1 MAGAAPLV
9 LVTGGTGF
17 IGRHLCRF
25 LLAEGC
31 RVRVLCREASG
42 LGDLG
47 GAVETAIGDVTTP
60 ATLPAALA
68 GADTVFHLAS
78 ALGAT
83 PVGPQGFFAV
93 NAEGTTHV
101 LDAARTAGTRRI
113 VHCSSVGVLG
123 NIQGPPAAEDAPLR
137 PEDDYERSKARGEEI
152 AREQA
157 AAGLPVVI
165 ARPGWAYGPG
175 DRRTFKLIYAIAK
188 RRFFFVGDGTTR
200 EHPVFIDD
208 LTAGLARCR
217 TADIAPGEII
227 TIAGD
232 EIVTIEDLCG
242 RIARAIGVPLSR
254 LHVPR
259 EPLRTL
265 AGLMEAAF
273 KIIGRDAPLTRPK
286 VDFFLK
292 HRAYDITKAR
302 RLLNFA
308 PQVRLDEG
316 LPRTIAWYRKQGW
329 LKSI

>member
-1 MAGAAPLV
+1 MALAAPLV

-17 IGRHLCRF
+17 IGRHLCRR

-31 RVRVLCREASG
+31 RVRVLCRSG
-42 LGDLG
+42 SGPGDLEG
-47 GAVETAIGDVTTP
+47 EVEAAAGDVTDP
-60 ATLPAALA
+60 ASLPAALA

-83 PVGPQGFFAV
+83 PFGPQGFHAV
-93 NAEGTTHV
+93 NAEGTRNV
-101 LDAARTAGTRRI
+101 LDAARAAGTRRV

-123 NIQGPPAAEDAPLR
+123 HVQGPPAAEDSPLH
-137 PEDDYERSKARGEEI
+137 PEDDYERSKARGEQI
-152 AREQA
+152 ARGEA

-165 ARPGWAYGPG
+165 VRPAWAYGPG
-175 DRRTFKLIYAIAK
+175 DRRTFKLIRAIAK

-208 LTAGLARCR
+208 LAAGIARCR
-217 TADIAPGEII
+217 SAELEPGEVI

-242 RIARAIGVPLSR
+242 RIARALGVPPSR

-259 EPLRTL
+259 EPLRTA
-265 AGLMEAAF
+265 AGLLEALF
-273 KIIGRDAPLTRPK
+273 KAAGREAPLTRSK

-292 HRAYDITKAR
+292 HRAYDTMKAK
-302 RLLNFA
+302 RLLGFA
-308 PQVRLDEG
+308 PRVPLDEG
-316 LPRTIAWYRKQGW
+316 LPRTIAWYRAQGW
-329 LKSI
+329 L

>member
-17 IGRHLCRF
+17 IGRHLCRR

-31 RVRVLCREASG
+31 RVRVLCREAAAPEG
-42 LGDLG
+42 LE
-47 GAVETAIGDVTTP
+47 GAVETAPGDVTVP
-60 ATLPAALA
+60 ASLPAALA
-68 GADTVFHLAS
+68 SADTVFHLAS

-83 PVGPQGFFAV
+83 PLGPQGFIAV
-93 NAEGTTHV
+93 NAEGTRNV
-101 LDAARTAGTRRI
+101 LDAARTAGTRRV

-123 NIQGPPAAEDAPLR
+123 GIQGPPAAEDAPLH
-137 PEDDYERSKARGEEI
+137 PEDDYERSKARGEVI

-175 DRRTFKLIYAIAK
+175 DRRTFKLMRAIAK
-188 RRFFFVGDGTTR
+188 QRFFFVGDGATR
-200 EHPVFIDD
+200 THPVFIDD
-208 LTAGLARCR
+208 LTEGLARCR
-217 TADIAPGEII
+217 TAELAPGEVI

-242 RIARAIGVPLSR
+242 RIARTIGVPLTR

-265 AGLMEAAF
+265 AGLLEGAF
-273 KIIGRDAPLTRPK
+273 KAVGREAPLTRAK

-292 HRAYDITKAR
+292 HRAYDTAKAR
-302 RLLNFA
+302 RLLGFV
-308 PQVRLDEG
+308 PRVPLDEG
-316 LPRTIAWYRKQGW
+316 LPRTIAWYREHGW
-329 LKSI
+329 LLR

>member
-1 MAGAAPLV
+1 MAGDAPLV

-17 IGRHLCRF
+17 IGRHLCRR

-31 RVRVLCREASG
+31 RVRVLCRDACRAGELDAGVEA
-42 LGDLG
+42 
-47 GAVETAIGDVTTP
+47 VIGDVTSP
-60 ATLPAALA
+60 ASLPAAFA
-68 GADTVFHLAS
+68 GADTIFHLAS

-83 PVGPQGFFAV
+83 PFGPQGFFAV
-93 NAEGTTHV
+93 NAEGTRHV
-101 LDAARTAGTRRI
+101 LAAARAAGTRRI

-152 AREQA
+152 ARGKA

-175 DRRTFKLIYAIAK
+175 DRRTFKLIQAIAK

-217 TADIAPGEII
+217 PADLAPGEVI

-242 RIARAIGVPLSR
+242 RIARAIGVPPTR

-259 EPLRTL
+259 EPLRTVAAL
-265 AGLMEAAF
+265 LEGAF
-273 KIIGRDAPLTRPK
+273 KAVGREAPLTRAK

-292 HRAYDITKAR
+292 HRAYDTAKAK
-302 RLLNFA
+302 RLLGFA
-308 PQVRLDEG
+308 PRVRLDEG
-316 LPRTIAWYRKQGW
+316 LPRTVAWYREQGW
-329 LKSI
+329 L

>member
-1 MAGAAPLV
+1 MPVAAPLV

-17 IGRHLCRF
+17 IGRHLCRR

-31 RVRVLCREASG
+31 RVRVLCRDTRG
-42 LGDLG
+42 PGDLDSSLEVAG
-47 GAVETAIGDVTTP
+47 GDVTNP
-60 ATLPAALA
+60 SSLPAALA

-83 PVGPQGFFAV
+83 PIGPQGFFAV
-93 NAEGTTHV
+93 NAEGTRNV

-123 NIQGPPAAEDAPLR
+123 HIQGPPAAEDAPLH
-137 PEDDYERSKARGEEI
+137 PEDEYERSKARGEQI

-157 AAGLPVVI
+157 AAGLPVTIV
-165 ARPGWAYGPG
+165 RPGWAYGPG
-175 DRRTFKLIYAIAK
+175 DRRTFKLMRAIAK

-208 LTAGLARCR
+208 LAAGLARCR
-217 TADIAPGEII
+217 TTELAPGEVI

-232 EIVTIEDLCG
+232 EIVTIEELCG
-242 RIARAIGVPLSR
+242 RIARAIGVPLTR

-265 AGLMEAAF
+265 AGLLERAF
-273 KIIGRDAPLTRPK
+273 KASGREAPLTRAK

-292 HRAYDITKAR
+292 HRAFDTAKAK
-302 RLLNFA
+302 RLLGFA
-308 PQVRLDEG
+308 PRVRLDEG
-316 LPRTIAWYRKQGW
+316 LPRTVAWYRSQGW
-329 LKSI
+329 L

>member
-17 IGRHLCRF
+17 IGRHLCRR

-31 RVRVLCREASG
+31 RVRVLCRGAAAA
-42 LGDLG
+42 GDLD
-47 GAVETAIGDVTTP
+47 GAVEVAIGDVTSP
-60 ATLPAALA
+60 ASLPAAFA

-83 PVGPQGFFAV
+83 PFGPQGFFAV
-93 NAEGTTHV
+93 NAEGTRHV
-101 LDAARTAGTRRI
+101 LDAARAAGARRV

-137 PEDDYERSKARGEEI
+137 PEDDYERSKARGEEF
-152 AREQA
+152 ARDQA
-157 AAGLPVVI
+157 GAGLPVVI

-175 DRRTFKLIYAIAK
+175 DTRTFKLMRAIAT
-188 RRFFFVGDGTTR
+188 RRFFFVGNGTTR
-200 EHPVFIDD
+200 EHPVYIDD

-217 TADIAPGEII
+217 SAEAAPGEVV

-242 RIARAIGVPLSR
+242 RIARAIGVPLTR

-259 EPLRTL
+259 EPLRTV
-265 AGLMEAAF
+265 AGLLEGAF
-273 KIIGRDAPLTRPK
+273 KAVGREAPLTRAK

-292 HRAYDITKAR
+292 HRAYDTAKAK
-302 RLLNFA
+302 RLLGFA
-308 PQVRLDEG
+308 PRISLDEG
-316 LPRTIAWYRKQGW
+316 LPRTIAWYRQQGW
-329 LKSI
+329 L

>member
-17 IGRHLCRF
+17 IGRHLCRR

-31 RVRVLCREASG
+31 RVRVLCRDTSG
-42 LGDLG
+42 RGDLDSS
-47 GAVETAIGDVTTP
+47 VEVASGDVTRP
-60 ATLPAALA
+60 SSLLAALA

-83 PVGPQGFFAV
+83 PFGPQGFFAV
-93 NAEGTTHV
+93 NAEGTRNV
-101 LDAARTAGTRRI
+101 LDAARAAGTRRI

-123 NIQGPPAAEDAPLR
+123 HIQGPPAAEDAPLH

-157 AAGLPVVI
+157 AAGLPVTIV
-165 ARPGWAYGPG
+165 RPGWAYGPG
-175 DRRTFKLIYAIAK
+175 DRRTFKLMRAIAR

-200 EHPVFIDD
+200 EHPVFVDD
-208 LTAGLARCR
+208 LAAGLARCR
-217 TADIAPGEII
+217 TAELAPGEVF

-232 EIVTIEDLCG
+232 EIVTIEELCG
-242 RIARAIGVPLSR
+242 RIARAIGVPLTR

-265 AGLMEAAF
+265 AGLLERAF
-273 KIIGRDAPLTRPK
+273 KAADREAPLTRAK

-292 HRAYDITKAR
+292 HRAFDTAKAK
-302 RLLNFA
+302 RLLGFE

-316 LPRTIAWYRKQGW
+316 LPRTVAWYRSQGW
-329 LKSI
+329 L

>member
-17 IGRHLCRF
+17 IGRHLCRR

-31 RVRVLCREASG
+31 RVRVLCRDTSG
-42 LGDLG
+42 RGDLDSS
-47 GAVETAIGDVTTP
+47 VEVASGDVTRP
-60 ATLPAALA
+60 SSLLAALA

-83 PVGPQGFFAV
+83 PFGPQGFFAV
-93 NAEGTTHV
+93 NAEGTKNV
-101 LDAARTAGTRRI
+101 LAAARVAGTRRI

-123 NIQGPPAAEDAPLR
+123 HIQGPPAAEDAPLH

-157 AAGLPVVI
+157 AAGLPVTIV
-165 ARPGWAYGPG
+165 RPGWAYGPG
-175 DRRTFKLIYAIAK
+175 DRRTFKLMRAIAR

-200 EHPVFIDD
+200 EHPVFVDD
-208 LTAGLARCR
+208 LAAGLARCR
-217 TADIAPGEII
+217 TAELAPGEVI

-232 EIVTIEDLCG
+232 EIVTIEELCG
-242 RIARAIGVPLSR
+242 RIARAIGVPLTR

-265 AGLMEAAF
+265 AGLLERAF
-273 KIIGRDAPLTRPK
+273 KAADREAPLTRAK

-292 HRAYDITKAR
+292 HRAFDTAKAK
-302 RLLNFA
+302 RLLGFE

-316 LPRTIAWYRKQGW
+316 LPRTVAWYRSQGW
-329 LKSI
+329 L

>member
-17 IGRHLCRF
+17 IGRHLCRR

-31 RVRVLCREASG
+31 RVRVLCREATAP
-42 LGDLG
+42 GDLDR
-47 GAVETAIGDVTTP
+47 AAEVAIGDVTSLDS
-60 ATLPAALA
+60 LPAALA

-83 PVGPQGFFAV
+83 PFGPQGFIAV
-93 NAEGTTHV
+93 NAEGTRNV
-101 LDAARTAGTRRI
+101 LDAARAAGTRRI

-123 NIQGPPAAEDAPLR
+123 HIQGPPAAEDAPLH
-137 PEDDYERSKARGEEI
+137 PEDDYERSKARGEQI

-175 DRRTFKLIYAIAK
+175 DRRTLKLMRAIAK

-200 EHPVFIDD
+200 EHPVFTDD
-208 LTAGLARCR
+208 LAAGLARCR
-217 TADIAPGEII
+217 TADLAPGEII

-242 RIARAIGVPLSR
+242 RIARAIGVPLTR

-265 AGLMEAAF
+265 AGLLERAF
-273 KIIGRDAPLTRPK
+273 KAAGREAPLTRAK

-292 HRAYDITKAR
+292 HRAYDTAKAQ
-302 RLLNFA
+302 RLLGFA
-308 PQVRLDEG
+308 PRVRLDEG
-316 LPRTIAWYRKQGW
+316 LPRTIAWYRTQGW
-329 LKSI
+329 L

>member
-17 IGRHLCRF
+17 IGRHLCRR

-31 RVRVLCREASG
+31 RVRVLCRRGSSP
-42 LGDLG
+42 GDLEG
-47 GAVETAIGDVTTP
+47 TVEVATGDVTAP
-60 ATLPAALA
+60 SSLPAALA
-68 GADTVFHLAS
+68 GVDTVFHLAS

-83 PVGPQGFFAV
+83 PFGPQGFLAV
-93 NAEGTTHV
+93 NAEGTRHV
-101 LDAARTAGTRRI
+101 LEAARAAGARRV

-123 NIQGPPAAEDAPLR
+123 NVQGPPAAEDAPLH

-152 AREQA
+152 ARDQA

-165 ARPGWAYGPG
+165 VRPGWAYGPG
-175 DRRTFKLIYAIAK
+175 DRRTFKLMRAIAQ

-208 LTAGLARCR
+208 LAAGLARCR
-217 TADIAPGEII
+217 TAALAPGEVV

-232 EIVTIEDLCG
+232 EIVTIEDLCS
-242 RIARAIGVPLSR
+242 RIALAIGVPLLR

-259 EPLRTL
+259 EPLRTI
-265 AGLMEAAF
+265 AGLLEGVFKAA
-273 KIIGRDAPLTRPK
+273 GREAPLTRAK

-292 HRAYDITKAR
+292 HRAYDTAKAK
-302 RLLNFA
+302 RLLGFA
-308 PQVRLDEG
+308 PRVGLDEG
-316 LPRTIAWYRKQGW
+316 LPRTIAWYREQGW
-329 LKSI
+329 L

>member
-17 IGRHLCRF
+17 IGRHLCRR

-31 RVRVLCREASG
+31 RVRVLCRDTSG
-42 LGDLG
+42 RGDLDSS
-47 GAVETAIGDVTTP
+47 VEVASGDVTRP
-60 ATLPAALA
+60 SSLLAALA

-83 PVGPQGFFAV
+83 PFGPQGFFAV
-93 NAEGTTHV
+93 NAEGTRNV
-101 LDAARTAGTRRI
+101 LDAARAAGTRRI

-123 NIQGPPAAEDAPLR
+123 HIQGPPAAEDAPLH

-157 AAGLPVVI
+157 AAGLPVTIV
-165 ARPGWAYGPG
+165 RPGWAYGPG
-175 DRRTFKLIYAIAK
+175 DRRTFKLMRAIAR

-200 EHPVFIDD
+200 EHPVFVDD
-208 LTAGLARCR
+208 LAAGLARCR
-217 TADIAPGEII
+217 TAELAPGEVI

-232 EIVTIEDLCG
+232 EIVTIEELCG
-242 RIARAIGVPLSR
+242 RIARAIGVPLTR

-265 AGLMEAAF
+265 AGLLERAF
-273 KIIGRDAPLTRPK
+273 KAADREAPLTRAK

-292 HRAYDITKAR
+292 HRAFDTAKAK
-302 RLLNFA
+302 RLLGFE

-316 LPRTIAWYRKQGW
+316 LPRTVAWYRSQGW
-329 LKSI
+329 L

>member
-1 MAGAAPLV
+1 MAGSAPLV

-17 IGRHLCRF
+17 IGRHLCRR

-31 RVRVLCREASG
+31 RVRVLCRDASG

-47 GAVETAIGDVTTP
+47 GAVEAAAGDVTNQ
-60 ATLPAALA
+60 ASLPAALA

-83 PVGPQGFFAV
+83 PFGPQGFFAV
-93 NAEGTTHV
+93 NAEGTRHV
-101 LDAARTAGTRRI
+101 LDAARAAGTRRI

-123 NIQGPPAAEDAPLR
+123 SIKGPPAAENAPLH
-137 PEDDYERSKARGEEI
+137 PEDDYERSKARGEQI

-157 AAGLPVVI
+157 NAGLPVMI

-175 DRRTFKLIYAIAK
+175 DRRTFKLMRAIAK
-188 RRFFFVGDGTTR
+188 RRFFLVGDGSTR

-208 LTAGLARCR
+208 LAAGLARCR
-217 TADIAPGEII
+217 TADLAPGEVI

-242 RIARAIGVPLSR
+242 RIARAIGVPAGR

-259 EPLRTL
+259 EPLRTI
-265 AGLMEAAF
+265 AGLLERAF
-273 KIIGRDAPLTRPK
+273 KAVGREAPLTRAK

-292 HRAYDITKAR
+292 HRAYDTAKAK
-302 RLLNFA
+302 RLLGFE
-308 PQVRLDEG
+308 PRVRLDEG
-316 LPRTIAWYRKQGW
+316 LPRTIAWYRSQGW
-329 LKSI
+329 L

>member
-17 IGRHLCRF
+17 IGRHLCRR

-31 RVRVLCREASG
+31 RVRVLCRETAG
-42 LGDLG
+42 P
-47 GAVETAIGDVTTP
+47 GATDSSVAVATGDVTKP
-60 ATLPAALA
+60 STLPAALA

-83 PVGPQGFFAV
+83 PCGPQGFFAV
-93 NAEGTTHV
+93 NAEGTKNV
-101 LDAARTAGTRRI
+101 LDAARAAGTRRI

-123 NIQGPPAAEDAPLR
+123 GIQGPPAAEDAPLR
-137 PEDDYERSKARGEEI
+137 PEDDYERSKAQGETI

-165 ARPGWAYGPG
+165 VRPGWAYGPG
-175 DRRTFKLIYAIAK
+175 DRRTFKLIRAIAK

-208 LTAGLARCR
+208 LAAGLARCR
-217 TADIAPGEII
+217 TADLAAGEVI

-232 EIVTIEDLCG
+232 EIVTIEELCG
-242 RIARAIGVPLSR
+242 GIARALGVPPTR

-265 AGLMEAAF
+265 AGLLERAFTAA
-273 KIIGRDAPLTRPK
+273 GREAPLTRAK

-292 HRAYDITKAR
+292 HRAYDTAKAK
-302 RLLNFA
+302 RLLAFA
-308 PQVRLDEG
+308 PHVPLDQG
-316 LPRTIAWYRKQGW
+316 LPRAVAWYRAQGW
-329 LKSI
+329 L

>member
-17 IGRHLCRF
+17 IGRHLCRR

-31 RVRVLCREASG
+31 RVRVLCRETPVPG
-42 LGDLG
+42 GLG
-47 GAVETAIGDVTTP
+47 GAEAAVGDVTSP
-60 ATLPAALA
+60 VSLQAALA
-68 GADTVFHLAS
+68 GTDTVYHLAS

-83 PVGPQGFFAV
+83 PCGPQGFHAV
-93 NAEGTTHV
+93 NAVGTRHV
-101 LDAARTAGTRRI
+101 LDAARAAGTRRI

-123 NIQGPPAAEDAPLR
+123 HIQGPPAAEDAPLH
-137 PEDDYERSKARGEEI
+137 PEDDYERSKAQGEQI

-165 ARPGWAYGPG
+165 VRPGWAYGPG
-175 DRRTFKLIYAIAK
+175 DRRTFKLMRAIAR

-208 LTAGLARCR
+208 LAAGLARCR
-217 TADIAPGEII
+217 TADLAPGEVI

-259 EPLRTL
+259 EPLRTV
-265 AGLMEAAF
+265 AGMLEGVF
-273 KIIGRDAPLTRPK
+273 KAVGREAPLTRAK

-292 HRAYDITKAR
+292 HRAFDTAKAK
-302 RLLNFA
+302 RLLGFE
-308 PQVRLDEG
+308 PRVPLDEG
-316 LPRTIAWYRKQGW
+316 LPRTIAWYREQGW
-329 LKSI
+329 L

>member
-1 MAGAAPLV
+1 MAGAAPLA

-17 IGRHLCRF
+17 IGRHLCRR

-31 RVRVLCREASG
+31 RVRVLCRDACRAGELDAGVEA
-42 LGDLG
+42 
-47 GAVETAIGDVTTP
+47 AIGDVTSP
-60 ATLPAALA
+60 ASLPAAFA
-68 GADTVFHLAS
+68 GADTLFHLAS

-83 PVGPQGFFAV
+83 PFGPQGFFAV
-93 NAEGTTHV
+93 NAEGTKHV
-101 LDAARTAGTRRI
+101 LDAARAAGTRRVI
-113 VHCSSVGVLG
+113 HCSSVGVLG
-123 NIQGPPAAEDAPLR
+123 NIQGAPAAEDAPLH
-137 PEDDYERSKARGEEI
+137 PEDDYERSKARGEQF

-175 DRRTFKLIYAIAK
+175 DRRTFKLIRAIAG

-217 TADIAPGEII
+217 TADLAPGEVI

-242 RIARAIGVPLSR
+242 RIARAIGVPLIR

-259 EPLRTL
+259 EPLRTI
-265 AGLMEAAF
+265 AALLEGVF
-273 KIIGRDAPLTRPK
+273 KAVGRESPLTRAK

-292 HRAYDITKAR
+292 HRAYDTAKAK
-302 RLLNFA
+302 RLLGFA
-308 PQVRLDEG
+308 PRVRLDEG
-316 LPRTIAWYRKQGW
+316 LPRTIAWYRTQGW
-329 LKSI
+329 L

>member
-17 IGRHLCRF
+17 IGRHLCRR

-31 RVRVLCREASG
+31 RVRVLCRDDAG
-42 LGDLG
+42 AGDLVG
-47 GAVETAIGDVTTP
+47 SVEVATGDVTKP
-60 ATLPAALA
+60 SSLPAALA

-83 PVGPQGFFAV
+83 PFGPQGFFAV
-93 NAEGTTHV
+93 NADGTKNV
-101 LDAARTAGTRRI
+101 LDAARTAGARRI

-123 NIQGPPAAEDAPLR
+123 GIQGPPAGEDAPLR
-137 PEDDYERSKARGEEI
+137 PEDDYERSKARGEMI

-165 ARPGWAYGPG
+165 VRPGWAYGPG
-175 DRRTFKLIYAIAK
+175 DRRTFKLMRAIAK

-208 LTAGLARCR
+208 LTAGIARCR
-217 TADIAPGEII
+217 TAELAPGEVI

-232 EIVTIEDLCG
+232 EIVTIGELCA
-242 RIARAIGVPLSR
+242 RIARALGVPLTR
-254 LHVPR
+254 LHVPP

-265 AGLMEAAF
+265 AGLLERACKAAA
-273 KIIGRDAPLTRPK
+273 KEAPLTRAK

-292 HRAYDITKAR
+292 HRAYDTAKAK
-302 RLLNFA
+302 RLLSFA
-308 PQVRLDEG
+308 PRVPLDEG
-316 LPRTIAWYRKQGW
+316 LPRTIAWYREQGW
-329 LKSI
+329 M

>member
-17 IGRHLCRF
+17 IGRHLCRR

-31 RVRVLCREASG
+31 RVRVLCRDTSG
-42 LGDLG
+42 RGDLDSS
-47 GAVETAIGDVTTP
+47 VEVASGDVTRP
-60 ATLPAALA
+60 SSLLAALA

-83 PVGPQGFFAV
+83 PFGPQGFFAV
-93 NAEGTTHV
+93 NAEGTRNV
-101 LDAARTAGTRRI
+101 LDAARAAGTRRI

-123 NIQGPPAAEDAPLR
+123 HIQGPPAAEDAPLH
-137 PEDDYERSKARGEEI
+137 PEDDYERSKAQGEEI

-157 AAGLPVVI
+157 AAGLPVTIV
-165 ARPGWAYGPG
+165 RPGWAYGPG
-175 DRRTFKLIYAIAK
+175 DRRTFKLMRAIAR

-200 EHPVFIDD
+200 EHPVFVDD
-208 LTAGLARCR
+208 LAAGLARCR
-217 TADIAPGEII
+217 TAELAPGEVI

-232 EIVTIEDLCG
+232 EIVTIEELCG
-242 RIARAIGVPLSR
+242 RIARAIGVPLTR

-265 AGLMEAAF
+265 AGLLERAF
-273 KIIGRDAPLTRPK
+273 KAADREAPLTRAK

-292 HRAYDITKAR
+292 HRAFDTAKAK
-302 RLLNFA
+302 RLLGFE

-316 LPRTIAWYRKQGW
+316 LPRTVAWYRSQGW
-329 LKSI
+329 L